1 MFGGFEGCPQ
11 LTPRIKRRWRACSS
25 CVLPC
30 AGATLVST
38 KVGGWAL
45 RRETLR
51 CSLLFQSTSRFWTTC
66 RATIGIPGWWMLL
79 GRLQQRGHRQRRLFH
94 AYGSISPC
102 SCAGILVVDKHVSGS
117 SSPYAKAVRSVRH
130 VHAISKRDL
139 NCRVLVKLHTSCIK
153 HMKMFIRSQ
162 LPYSDDTR
170 AFEFLMAA
178 VQHRRVMISP
188 IHRFP

>member
-1 MFGGFEGCPQ
+1 MPAAYPTDHATMAGMFFMRFTMCG
-11 LTPRIKRRWRACSS
+11 RD
-25 CVLPC
+25 
-30 AGATLVST
+30 LVST

-130 VHAISKRDL
+130 VHASA
-139 NCRVLVKLHTSCIK
+139 
-153 HMKMFIRSQ
+153 IR
-162 LPYSDDTR
+162 T
-170 AFEFLMAA
+170 EGFL
-178 VQHRRVMISP
+178 
-188 IHRFP
+188 